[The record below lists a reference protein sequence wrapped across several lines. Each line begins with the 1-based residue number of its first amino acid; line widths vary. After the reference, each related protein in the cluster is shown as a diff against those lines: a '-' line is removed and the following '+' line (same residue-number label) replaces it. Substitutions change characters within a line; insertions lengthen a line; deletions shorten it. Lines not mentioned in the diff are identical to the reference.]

1 MNWLR
6 MSGGTVER
14 QRVQTICKCY
24 YVIQFPY
31 APQWHETAGAR
42 NDCGTRGLPFRA
54 GLFPDAFPQRSSKKH
69 PKGAKAL
76 RKASVARLE
85 QIHLQSVVTASI

>member
-76 RKASVARLE
+76 RKASVARLMVGCVFA
-85 QIHLQSVVTASI
+85 LPGFT